1 MDLHVIEQGEGPPLL
16 LIHGFGTNAFT
27 WAKIRVMLSLRNTVF
42 AVDLKG
48 FGDSPK
54 PHDRAYGLHDQAAC
68 VLSFIERRNLQDVA
82 IVGHSW
88 GGAIALLVALELQQR
103 APARLRSLLLI
114 DSMCGPQHLPRIL
127 TFLRIPLLSTL
138 IVRLVPPVWL
148 ARFALL
154 FSYRDPRKIEDAF
167 VDAYAAPL
175 RTRAGRRALLA
186 SAGQMHAADFESLM
200 RRCGELRVSVLLLWG
215 SEDRIVP
222 LSVGERLEAAISGA
236 RLVVLDRCGHCPQE
250 EQAEATLGVL
260 REML

>member
-16 LIHGFGTNAFT
+16 LVHGFGTNAFT

-54 PHDRAYGLHDQAAC
+54 PNDRAYGLRDHAEA
-68 VLSFIERRNLQDVA
+68 VLQLIERRKLDDLA

-88 GGAIALLVALELQQR
+88 GGAVALLVALELEQR
-103 APARLRSLLLI
+103 TSTRLRSLVLI
-114 DSMCGPQHLPRIL
+114 GTMCEPRHLPRFL
-127 TFLRIPLLSTL
+127 TLLRLPLVNGL
-138 IVRLVPPVWL
+138 IVRVVPPIWL

-186 SAGQMHAADFESLM
+186 SAGKMRAADFESLM
-200 RRCGELRVSVLLLWG
+200 RRCGDIRVPVLLLWG

-222 LSVGERLEAAISGA
+222 LSVGERLEAAIPNA
-236 RLVVLDRCGHCPQE
+236 RLIVLERCGHVPQE
-250 EQAEATLGVL
+250 EAAEATLGVL
-260 REML
+260 REVL